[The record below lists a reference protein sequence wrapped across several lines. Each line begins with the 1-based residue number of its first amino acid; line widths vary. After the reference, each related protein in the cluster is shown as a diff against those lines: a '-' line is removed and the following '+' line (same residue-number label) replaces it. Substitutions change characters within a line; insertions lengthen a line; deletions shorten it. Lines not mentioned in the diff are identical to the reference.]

1 MDLFLQLKAQKRH
14 SLGKTSTPTVFT
26 KAAAYAY
33 HIAESQCFVDGN
45 KRVALDVALT
55 FLAINGYEVEY
66 ESMQLYDAMIAIA
79 EKKLDKDGLAALFEQ
94 LCSQK

>member
-1 MDLFLQLKAQKRH
+1 M
-14 SLGKTSTPTVFT
+14 
-26 KAAAYAY
+26 
-33 HIAESQCFVDGN
+33 
-45 KRVALDVALT
+45 ALT